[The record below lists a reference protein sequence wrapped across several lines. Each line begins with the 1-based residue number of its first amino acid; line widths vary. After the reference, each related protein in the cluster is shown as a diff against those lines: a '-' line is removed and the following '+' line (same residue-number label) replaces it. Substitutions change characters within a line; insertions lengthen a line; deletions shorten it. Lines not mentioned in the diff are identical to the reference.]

1 MVIVITGAVY
11 SGRTTMA
18 RAVLDSV
25 PSAVQVPIVTTRDA
39 AFIAKEKLEYRSVS
53 PSDFLEMSSRGEFIG
68 VSSYGGESYAISYTD
83 LISRMR
89 HDNPAVV
96 MCGAETAL
104 HIGRELRDKGVPGV
118 CVYMHCSVKA
128 MLFRMA
134 ALGDSQGHDDH
145 AIVHDIY
152 GNHAINYN
160 NLHMDADSNSGFIRV
175 IPVNSDS
182 MSDRSYPE
190 KVVAPLAE
198 LLKSYSGTDS
208 ILNLSSTV

>member
-25 PSAVQVPIVTTRDA
+25 PGSVQVPIVTTRSDY
-39 AFIAKEKLEYRSVS
+39 FTSKEKLTYRHVS
-53 PSDFLEMSSRGEFIG
+53 SSDFEAMRSEDKFIG
-68 VSSYGGESYAISYTD
+68 TSQYGGEDYGVTYAD
-83 LISRMR
+83 LVGKMS
-89 HDNPAVV
+89 NSAPVVV

-104 HIGRELRDKGVPGV
+104 SIGRLLRNHKANGV
-118 CVYMHCSVKA
+118 CVYMHCSVRA

-160 NLHMDADSNSGFIRV
+160 NLHMDVDAGKGFIRV
-175 IPVNSDS
+175 IPVNSDA
-182 MSDRSYPE
+182 MSGRSYPE
-190 KVVAPLAE
+190 KVIAPLVD
-198 LLKSYSGTDS
+198 LLKSYTS
-208 ILNLSSTV
+208 